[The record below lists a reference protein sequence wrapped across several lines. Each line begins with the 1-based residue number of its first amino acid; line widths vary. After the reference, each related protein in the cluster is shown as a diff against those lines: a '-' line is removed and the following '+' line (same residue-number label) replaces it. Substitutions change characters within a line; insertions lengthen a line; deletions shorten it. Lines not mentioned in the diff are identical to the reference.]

1 MLEMASKRTVFFKV
15 FKGNMPFHLFMSF
28 YENNGHDF
36 LSKEVLSYTSLVS
49 LDINTHDTCR
59 LLYHNNIFHS
69 TGSTH
74 K

>member
-15 FKGNMPFHLFMSF
+15 FRGSMPFHLFMSF

-49 LDINTHDTCR
+49 
-59 LLYHNNIFHS
+59 F
-69 TGSTH
+69 
-74 K
+74 